1 MDGPKSCSF
10 GCIGMAS
17 CVVACPFDAIVM
29 GDDDLPKIDRKK
41 CTACGKCIE
50 ICPKGVLVMAP
61 LKSEYH
67 IMCNSQDCGP
77 DVMKSCKVGCIGCG
91 KCVKVCP
98 VGAIT
103 LDNNLAKIDYTKC
116 TNCGACVDVCP
127 TKAIK
132 RR

>member
-1 MDGPKSCSF
+1 
-10 GCIGMAS
+10 
-17 CVVACPFDAIVM
+17 
-29 GDDDLPKIDRKK
+29 
-41 CTACGKCIE
+41 
-50 ICPKGVLVMAP
+50 MAP

-67 IMCNSQDCGP
+67 IMCNSKDRGP

-91 KCVKVCP
+91 KCVKACP

-103 LDNNLAKIDYTKC
+103 LDDNLAKIDYTKC
-116 TNCGACVDVCP
+116 TNCGACVEACP